1 MVNGLSNLYPEIKII
16 SEEDEFHDNSRP
28 ECYWIIDPIDGTA
41 SWLEGFD
48 GFVVQMALIENKMPI
63 YSIVFAPALGKT
75 YYAIKGEGAFLN
87 GNRILLLG
95 NKSKGITVVDNTN
108 KPHGVSKLLF
118 NQLGAKNYIESGS
131 LGLKCCLVAEG
142 VADVFVKDVA
152 VRDWDIAPAYLI
164 LQESGGEICL
174 PSCSNYIFDGP
185 MEKPEGVIVASNKH
199 LLNQVCEITIN
210 INIHK

>member
-1 MVNGLSNLYPEIKII
+1 M
-16 SEEDEFHDNSRP
+16 
-28 ECYWIIDPIDGTA
+28 
-41 SWLEGFD
+41 
-48 GFVVQMALIENKMPI
+48 
-63 YSIVFAPALGKT
+63 
-75 YYAIKGEGAFLN
+75 
-87 GNRILLLG
+87 G

-131 LGLKCCLVAEG
+131 LGLKCCFVAEG